1 MKIQS
6 KCWNCSDWTENLG
19 KIEERCAHCGELLH
33 KSHFENKNKALT
45 NQLIDKQNSLLVIRE
60 DDGILL
66 RFLKRTGIIVQFF
79 FVSFAS
85 FVLWLVT
92 LLTG

>member
-6 KCWNCSDWTENLG
+6 KCSICLEWTENSG
-19 KIEERCAHCGELLH
+19 KIEDRCIHCGELLH

-45 NQLIDKQNSLLVIRE
+45 NQLIDKQSSLLVIRE
-60 DDGILL
+60 EDGTLL
-66 RFLKRTGIIVQFF
+66 RFLKRTGIIVQFI

-85 FVLWLVT
+85 FVIWLVT